1 MGNDTMDIELIE
13 DRIGV
18 LEEKLRGK
26 EKSGRFGRQ
35 TLLKLAVKMTT
46 S

>member
-13 DRIGV
+13 DGICV
-18 LEEKLRGK
+18 LGEKVER
-26 EKSGRFGRQ
+26 EKKREVIKDILCS
-35 TLLKLAVKMTT
+35 

>member
-13 DRIGV
+13 DGIGV
-18 LEEKLRGK
+18 LGGK
-26 EKSGRFGRQ
+26 VERERKRVGYMEDILCS
-35 TLLKLAVKMTT
+35 